1 MSTEIIPELIPK
13 TKINVK
19 NIRINVHY
27 HSKIYPYD
35 KDAIYDRLQYFIDN
49 YHYVN
54 LHECT
59 VDNYNNIPA
68 CILNFTGKFNNIKKI
83 CSISAVWEYNFE
95 MNMFSDKP
103 IFYVG
108 INKCIEQDNEW
119 FILDDNNEIDLF
131 RHSERH
137 TYPYNMDNMIGDYFD
152 KLYYTD
158 VSENIIVNFYKQY
171 LGIRFIEATLSTKI
185 SVTHVLSTVFEYL
198 EHFTWIKK
206 TASAI
211 WVLENEYSDSDN
223 HSDNHS
229 HNHSDNIEHTP
240 FIKVPKIDKNIYCIN
255 NVWRNY

>member
-1 MSTEIIPELIPK
+1 
-13 TKINVK
+13 
-19 NIRINVHY
+19 
-27 HSKIYPYD
+27 
-35 KDAIYDRLQYFIDN
+35 
-49 YHYVN
+49 
-54 LHECT
+54 

-152 KLYYTD
+152 KPGIQKDNLFELIHKWNSIKCEEQYKETFYFKIAIPFNDWMHTKLILD
-158 VSENIIVNFYKQY
+158 VSKLLDESNSKYSQSLSMDII
-171 LGIRFIEATLSTKI
+171 LSK
-185 SVTHVLSTVFEYL
+185 VVANLN
-198 EHFTWIKK
+198 K
-206 TASAI
+206 
-211 WVLENEYSDSDN
+211 DC
-223 HSDNHS
+223 
-229 HNHSDNIEHTP
+229 TP
-240 FIKVPKIDKNIYCIN
+240 LIP
-255 NVWRNY
+255 